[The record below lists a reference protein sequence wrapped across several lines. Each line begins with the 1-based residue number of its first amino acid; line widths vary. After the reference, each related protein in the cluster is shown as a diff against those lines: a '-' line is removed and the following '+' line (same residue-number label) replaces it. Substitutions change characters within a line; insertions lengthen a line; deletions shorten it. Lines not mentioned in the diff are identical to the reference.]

1 MADPRVEA
9 VAEALR
15 AEGADTNIH
24 GWRCEYPDRYGPCDC
39 VTEAAKAA
47 VAALDAYTARET
59 VDRLAAEHLGAER

>member
-9 VAEALR
+9 VADALMGPLGWTTWRADALR
-15 AEGADTNIH
+15 M
-24 GWRCEYPDRYGPCDC
+24 
-39 VTEAAKAA
+39 AAVA